1 MSIDLPTFQLSW
13 LVGWT
18 TFQGLEL
25 FSPTFPPSN
34 TILSCFFQTYPPSI
48 YAILPGLE
56 NKQETILELADQT
69 LLPLNYPFLT
79 SLTWWSL
86 EWTCWC
92 FYPFFQPPSTLTLT
106 LYYPPIEH
114 SLPPPPPPPWL
125 DEFLNELNL
134 FLHPLPP
141 PLKLPFLNHYPSILD
156 IHTPTDHSS
165 IPLFFWTTFFFITLY
180 FFITILH
187 FNYPSPSMDYP
198 FTTFPVS
205 RLTFP

>member
-141 PLKLPFLNHYPSILD
+141 PSNYPFLTTTLPFLTY
-156 IHTPTDHSS
+156 TPQQ
-165 IPLFFWTTFFFITLY
+165 TTLLSLY
-180 FFITILH
+180 FFGQPFSLSLFISLLPYFILTILH
-187 FNYPSPSMDYP
+187 HPWTILLLP
-198 FTTFPVS
+198 FQ
-205 RLTFP
+205 